1 MALVLKF
8 QACVQAACT
17 ELLIKELTGLYKT
30 TTNPGGYGTPN
41 PDPEEAE
48 SAILVITSPSDQEYT
63 INLFDNGFPTS
74 DTTFEYIIPMS
85 ELGNRTEIE
94 DGQWIFV
101 YTVVIDNVEYK
112 VTKSYIFTCNSE
124 CCVSQLKA
132 ELPSE
137 DCNCDDVT
145 VKQMDYFKAW
155 GFLEALKYAA
165 FCGNITEYDKIL
177 NILNKLCSKTSC
189 KTCN

>member
-8 QACVQAACT
+8 QACVQTACT
-17 ELLIKELTGLYKT
+17 ELVIKELTGSYNVSS
-30 TTNPGGYGTPN
+30 NPTGYGTPN
-41 PDPEEAE
+41 PTIAAAT
-48 SAILVITSPSDQEYT
+48 SAVLVITSPSDQVYT
-63 INLFDNGFPTS
+63 INLLDNGFPS
-74 DTTFEYIIPMS
+74 NDTTFEYVIPMS
-85 ELGNRTEIE
+85 DLGNRTYIE
-94 DGQWIFV
+94 DGQWTFL
-101 YTVVIDNVEYK
+101 YTVINGETYR
-112 VTKSYIFTCNSE
+112 VTRSYIFTCNSR
-124 CCVSQLKA
+124 CCVAQLKA

-145 VKQMDYFKAW
+145 EKQMAYLKAW
-155 GFLEALKYAA
+155 GFLEALEYSA